1 MISIILAFKSYVIIY
16 FTFFSLF
23 PSSLL
28 CYVKII
34 LLLAIIN
41 RLVSYNSEL
50 CNLLFLTPTKERFP
64 LFFEQFFRVI
74 FLDI

>member
-1 MISIILAFKSYVIIY
+1 MISIILTFKSYVIIY

-50 CNLLFLTPTKERFP
+50 CNLLFLTPPKERFP